1 MYKQVRC
8 IDILRISNKLKIPI
22 NELTDDNIQ
31 NNIPDDKEEHLDEL
45 TCKYIQNNIS
55 DDKEEH
61 INSLIDDT
69 KIVDKNKNVNENLK
83 KTFLISMSFNFLKY
97 LSR

>member
-22 NELTDDNIQ
+22 NKLTDEDIQ
-31 NNIPDDKEEHLDEL
+31 NNITEEDKPINKITKGNL
-45 TCKYIQNNIS
+45 NNI
-55 DDKEEH
+55 
-61 INSLIDDT
+61 
-69 KIVDKNKNVNENLK
+69 
-83 KTFLISMSFNFLKY
+83 FLLTMTFNFLKY